1 MTALA
6 MGFGYL
12 IAAWGPA
19 LVGAVHD
26 ATDGW
31 NAPLVVLLVMAAGQA
46 PAAWRAT
53 VRNPHQR

>member
-12 IAAWGPA
+12 IAAVGPA

-26 ATDGW
+26 ATGGW
-31 NAPLVVLLVMAAGQA
+31 DAPLVVLLAMGAAQG

-53 VRNPHQR
+53 VRDPHQR